1 MYTYENVKLYMRNI
15 YGFIYVCLCGLMNI
29 VAHMWGSENNV
40 VGSVL
45 ETDLMQHRLAWNS
58 RSTCLHL
65 PGVRIILV
73 CHYDELNFFLLLS

>member
-1 MYTYENVKLYMRNI
+1 MRRINDWLI
-15 YGFIYVCLCGLMNI
+15 CFVSLIVDSMAALGFGGELGLAMK
-29 VAHMWGSENNV
+29 
-40 VGSVL
+40 
-45 ETDLMQHRLAWNS
+45 HRLAWNS